1 VRVLRLTVLFHR
13 TRRVH
18 APPGSPEDRA
28 VRIALAAL
36 MRGREP
42 LPAPGDEEALRTPLE
57 VIWARRIADTGL
69 VLTYS
74 VTEDVVAVQS
84 VRPAW

>member
-18 APPGSPEDRA
+18 APPGSMEDA
-28 VRIALAAL
+28 VVRRTLGDL
-36 MRGREP
+36 VRERDP
-42 LPAPGDEEALRTPLE
+42 LPGPDDEEELRTPID
-57 VIWARRIADTGL
+57 VTWARRVAGTRL
-69 VLTYS
+69 VITYAHAPP
-74 VTEDVVAVQS
+74 VVEVRS